1 MRGRLLPALAVGA
14 ALWVVAVSA
23 LAAGLSA
30 LGWWSPWVGWP
41 VAVAVGVAAGWVVRG
56 IPGVR
61 MPSAAAVALVAVV
74 VGFAVWAGVDALGTG
89 AAPARRG
96 EQPPGRRQP
105 RDDPHARR
113 TGRCGLGRR
122 IRGARPAR
130 SHPGEPGVLRGG
142 VQHRPGRAAA
152 VRRRAGGGLRLRVVG
167 GGSRGHARAAGPGD
181 GPRAAGPRPAR
192 RPGRRTVGGRRGG
205 SGHRH
210 PLPGAA
216 HRAGDVLRAAGD
228 ARP

>member
-74 VGFAVWAGVDALGTG
+74 VGFAVWAGSTHSEQVLPRRDAASNLQAAVSLATTHTRVVPVDADPVGGSAVLDHPGVTLASPAFFEVG
-89 AAPARRG
+89 SSTDPAGLSGVLTTSIRVRGPIAAARRSQSMRKSVTESG
-96 EQPPGRRQP
+96 T
-105 RDDPHARR
+105 R
-113 TGRCGLGRR
+113 TT
-122 IRGARPAR
+122 
-130 SHPGEPGVLRGG
+130 
-142 VQHRPGRAAA
+142 RALA
-152 VRRRAGGGLRLRVVG
+152 
-167 GGSRGHARAAGPGD
+167 SSAAGP
-181 GPRAAGPRPAR
+181 
-192 RPGRRTVGGRRGG
+192 
-205 SGHRH
+205 
-210 PLPGAA
+210 
-216 HRAGDVLRAAGD
+216 
-228 ARP
+228 